1 MMVSLLLRCSF
12 AEVIQMKR
20 RWLLALVPLS
30 LALGLVFAS
39 PAMADP
45 KGRGPSQDSDGRG
58 WSDGRHHNPSRSQG
72 FGVGHSRNSGNPGH
86 VPELDPGLLGS
97 AAVLLIGGT
106 LVLHGRRRI
115 ENKA

>member
-1 MMVSLLLRCSF
+1 MMASLLLRCSLV
-12 AEVIQMKR
+12 EVIQMKA
-20 RWLLALVPLS
+20 RWLFALVPLS

-39 PAMADP
+39 PAMAGNGPPP
-45 KGRGPSQDSDGRG
+45 KTSGGWGDGHNHGNVRGKGKG
-58 WSDGRHHNPSRSQG
+58 LGHHKNAS
-72 FGVGHSRNSGNPGH
+72 NPGH
-86 VPELDPGLLGS
+86 VPELDPGLVGS